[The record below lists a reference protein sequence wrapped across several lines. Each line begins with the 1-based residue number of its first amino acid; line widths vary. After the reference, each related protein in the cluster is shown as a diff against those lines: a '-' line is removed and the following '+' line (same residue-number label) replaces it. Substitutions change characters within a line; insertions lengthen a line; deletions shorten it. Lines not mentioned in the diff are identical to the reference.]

1 MCKLEDRPEELAR
14 VHAIIFEGALGLDV
28 ALKKRVERTLL
39 ADLQKLKQDG
49 LISSLRPTE
58 NAEAWIAQRQSASM
72 AMEQHLR
79 ALMPPELLNHPIFES
94 GDGLLLDL
102 TTDELTFLNDDAKA
116 KPQPA
121 TEP

>member
-1 MCKLEDRPEELAR
+1 
-14 VHAIIFEGALGLDV
+14 
-28 ALKKRVERTLL
+28 
-39 ADLQKLKQDG
+39 
-49 LISSLRPTE
+49 
-58 NAEAWIAQRQSASM
+58 M